1 MLCSAEQNQKQW
13 NKIVMTAKNTKTYSP
28 QDLKVLFEA
37 LNSAPSYLSK
47 RYILRHMLG
56 WSEEDLKTN
65 MALIDEEQNLKR
77 MGKTGGY

>member
-1 MLCSAEQNQKQW
+1 
-13 NKIVMTAKNTKTYSP
+13 MTAKNTKTYSP

-56 WSEEDLKTN
+56 WSDEDLKTN

>member
-1 MLCSAEQNQKQW
+1 
-13 NKIVMTAKNTKTYSP
+13 MTAKNTKTYSP

-56 WSEEDLKTN
+56 WSEEDLRTN
-65 MALIDEEQNLKR
+65 MALIEEEQNLKR

>member
-1 MLCSAEQNQKQW
+1 
-13 NKIVMTAKNTKTYSP
+13 MTTKNTKTYSP

-65 MALIDEEQNLKR
+65 MALIEEEQNLKR

>member
-1 MLCSAEQNQKQW
+1 
-13 NKIVMTAKNTKTYSP
+13 MTAKNTKTYSP

-65 MALIDEEQNLKR
+65 MALIEEEQNLKR

>member
-1 MLCSAEQNQKQW
+1 
-13 NKIVMTAKNTKTYSP
+13 MTAKNTKTYSP

-56 WSEEDLKTN
+56 WSDEDLRTN
-65 MALIDEEQNLKR
+65 MTLIEEEQNLKR

>member
-1 MLCSAEQNQKQW
+1 
-13 NKIVMTAKNTKTYSP
+13 MTAKNTKTYSP

>member
-1 MLCSAEQNQKQW
+1 
-13 NKIVMTAKNTKTYSP
+13 MTTKNTKTYSP

>member
-1 MLCSAEQNQKQW
+1 
-13 NKIVMTAKNTKTYSP
+13 MTAKNTKTYSP

-56 WSEEDLKTN
+56 WSDEDLRTN
-65 MALIDEEQNLKR
+65 MALIEEEQNLKR

>member
-1 MLCSAEQNQKQW
+1 
-13 NKIVMTAKNTKTYSP
+13 MTTKNNSTHMTYTP

-47 RYILRHMLG
+47 RYILKHMLG
-56 WSEEDLKTN
+56 WTDDQLKQN
-65 MALIDEEQNLKR
+65 MNMIEEEQSFKK